1 VAARCPEVS
10 ASGFLFMPDSRDIEF
25 MSRALELA
33 DRAAGRTSPNPMV
46 GAVIVRDG
54 TVVAE
59 GYHERAGADHAEIV
73 ALKRADIDA
82 RGATMYVT
90 LEPCAH
96 QGKTPPCVD
105 AIIGAG
111 IGRVVAAL
119 VDPHKLVAGKGIE
132 RLKDAGID
140 VEVGV
145 LEAQARRLNE
155 AHIKFSETGLPFVY
169 MKYAMSLDGKVATRT
184 GDARWIT
191 GEAARYRVHEL
202 RNRVDA
208 IMVGSGTVR
217 TDDPELTVRLPDGD
231 GRDPLRVVLNTGAT
245 LDPRA
250 RVFNTDSQAPT
261 WLVVG
266 ENCPEEN
273 TQRFNLACTEVI
285 RCPVRDGRIDLRTAL
300 KLLGEREIRSVLLEG
315 GPILNVAALE
325 QGLADKVLC
334 FVAPIVVGGDDA
346 SSALGGSGIERMA
359 DALRLEDVEIETV
372 GTDVLIQGYVNQCL
386 QV

>member
-1 VAARCPEVS
+1 
-10 ASGFLFMPDSRDIEF
+10 MPDSRNIEF

-33 DRAAGRTSPNPMV
+33 ARAAGRTSPNPMV

-59 GYHERAGADHAEIV
+59 GYHEKAGADHAEIV
-73 ALKRADIDA
+73 ALKRAGGNT

-96 QGKTPPCVD
+96 HGKTPPCVE

-111 IGRVVAAL
+111 IGRVVAAQ

-132 RLKDAGID
+132 RLTEAGIE

-145 LEAQARRLNE
+145 LEARARRLNE

-169 MKYAMSLDGKVATRT
+169 LKYAMSLDGKVATRT

-191 GEAARYRVHEL
+191 GEAARRRVHEL
-202 RNRVDA
+202 RDRVDA

-217 TDDPELTVRLPDGD
+217 TDDPELTTRLPEHDGM
-231 GRDPLRVVLNTGAT
+231 DPVRVVLNTGAT
-245 LDPRA
+245 LDPQTRI
-250 RVFNTDSQAPT
+250 FNTDSQAPT

-266 ENCPEEN
+266 EDCPEEN
-273 TQRFNLACTEVI
+273 MQRFNSTTTEIV
-285 RCPVRDGRIDLRTAL
+285 RCPVDESRLDLRAVL
-300 KLLGEREIRSVLLEG
+300 KLLGERGIRSVLLEG
-315 GPILNVAALE
+315 GPTVNSAALE
-325 QGLADKVLC
+325 QGLVDKLLC
-334 FVAPIVVGGDDA
+334 FVAPILVGGNDA
-346 SSALGGSGIERMA
+346 PGPVGGTGIERMA
-359 DALRLEDVEIETV
+359 DALRLADEEIETV
-372 GTDVLIQGYVNQCL
+372 GTDVLIQGYLDQCL

>member
-1 VAARCPEVS
+1 
-10 ASGFLFMPDSRDIEF
+10 MPDSRDIEF

-46 GAVIVRDG
+46 GAVIVRDDE
-54 TVVAE
+54 VVAE

-73 ALKRADIDA
+73 ALKRAGIDA

-217 TDDPELTVRLPDGD
+217 TDDPELTARLPDGD

-245 LDPRA
+245 LDPQA

-273 TQRFNLACTEVI
+273 TRRFNSARTEII
-285 RCPVRDGRIDLRTAL
+285 RCAVYEGRIGLRAVL
-300 KLLGEREIRSVLLEG
+300 KLLGKREVRSVMLEG
-315 GPILNVAALE
+315 GPILNAAALE
-325 QGLADKVLC
+325 QGLVDKVLC

-346 SSALGGSGIERMA
+346 SSALGGPGIERMA

-372 GTDVLIQGYVNQCL
+372 GTDVLIQGYVSQCL